1 MWLLENEII
10 KLKVG
15 IPQRV
20 EKNDDKI
27 IIIIDTVGAGEE
39 EGDGR
44 EICLS
49 YGLIKVGE
57 YLWSWSL

>member
-1 MWLLENEII
+1 MRLLKKEII

-20 EKNDDKI
+20 KKNDDKI
-27 IIIIDTVGAGEE
+27 IIIIDTVGAGQE
-39 EGDGR
+39 EGERR

-57 YLWSWSL
+57 YLWS